1 MYLMKEGKIRKNSSE
16 KEPEV
21 RTNFKRES
29 FESLKARMQEQ
40 QLEEMDIE
48 EEE

>member
-1 MYLMKEGKIRKNSSE
+1 MRIRKNSSK

-21 RTNFKRES
+21 RTNFRRES

-40 QLEEMDIE
+40 QMEEMSDSE

>member
-1 MYLMKEGKIRKNSSE
+1 MKKGASIRKNSSE

-29 FESLKARMQEQ
+29 FESLKARMRGQ
-40 QLEEMDIE
+40 QPEEFDFGE
-48 EEE
+48 DE

>member
-1 MYLMKEGKIRKNSSE
+1 MKRVVKNSSE

-29 FESLKARMQEQ
+29 FESIKARMQEK
-40 QLEEMDIE
+40 QLEDLSDSE